1 MKKRVIFRLLAI
13 LTLFS
18 MIFCIGCDV
27 ADNANETTAN
37 GTDTQGTAETTVEE
51 TSEGTKMT
59 ETTTPPSKYNVDLT
73 NEAEVFENADFR
85 ILLTSDM
92 HHNYLETYYGL
103 TSKGRMNA
111 WVNAIKAEHEKRPFD
126 LIVIMG
132 DTSLD
137 FWDDQWGKPANA
149 PGGSY
154 LNSGKSTTKEFV
166 DNYVSKLPADVPV
179 FVMAGNHEQY
189 GNAKWK
195 EMTGNDRQGSF
206 VLGDNLFLF
215 LDSFAGD
222 LDPTTHHDGVS
233 TAPDVNFIKSEMA
246 KYPKHKVYL
255 ISHWFD
261 LEKGGAEF
269 KSIVNNSR
277 VIALFQGH
285 THASTIMDLGAEYGY
300 KKIAQTGQFS
310 HINVPS
316 GETAE
321 ENFWGFRDLV
331 IVGKRS
337 VSRYIVAESKNI
349 PISSGSTVNIPRQI
363 NKVVVFNT

>member
-1 MKKRVIFRLLAI
+1 MKTKVTIRLLAI
-13 LTLFS
+13 LTLFLLL
-18 MIFCIGCDV
+18 FCYSCESVDNT
-27 ADNANETTAN
+27 ADETKASGSSEASTQK
-37 GTDTQGTAETTVEE
+37 DTED
-51 TSEGTKMT
+51 T
-59 ETTTPPSKYNVDLT
+59 EMNKPSKFDVDLT
-73 NEAEVFENADFR
+73 DEQATLENADFR

-92 HHNYLETYYGL
+92 HHTYLETNYNL
-103 TSKGRMNA
+103 STKARMNA
-111 WVNAIKAEHEKRPFD
+111 WVNAIKKEHEKRPFD

-132 DTSLD
+132 DMSLD
-137 FWDDQWGKPANA
+137 FWDDQWGKPAGN

-154 LNSGKSTTKEFV
+154 LNSGVSTTKEFV
-166 DNYVSKLPADVPV
+166 DNYVSKLPEDVPV

-233 TAPDVNFIKSEMA
+233 TAPDTDFIKSEIA
-246 KYPKHKVYL
+246 KYPKHNVYL

-269 KSIVNNSR
+269 KAILNLPR
-277 VIALFQGH
+277 VVALFQGH
-285 THASTIMDLGAEYGY
+285 THESTVLDLGAEYGY

-310 HINVPS
+310 RPS
-316 GETAE
+316 KPADETLE

-349 PISSGSTVNIPRQI
+349 SFSSGTMTNIPRQV

>member
-1 MKKRVIFRLLAI
+1 MKTRKILSALLALVMI
-13 LTLFS
+13 ISCFS
-18 MIFCIGCDV
+18 SMGISSAAV
-27 ADNANETTAN
+27 
-37 GTDTQGTAETTVEE
+37 
-51 TSEGTKMT
+51 
-59 ETTTPPSKYNVDLT
+59 T
-73 NEAEVFENADFR
+73 NEASVENKFR
-85 ILLTSDM
+85 ILITSDM
-92 HHNYLETYYGL
+92 HHNYMETYGGL
-103 TSKGRMNA
+103 SSEERMEK
-111 WVNAIKAEHEKRPFD
+111 WVDAINTEHAKNPFD
-126 LIVIMG
+126 LIVING

-137 FWDDQWGKPANA
+137 FWDDQWNKPVGN

-154 LNSGKSTTKEFV
+154 INSGVSTTKEFV
-166 DNYVSKLPADVPV
+166 DEYVSKLPTAVPV

-233 TAPDVNFIKSEMA
+233 TSPDVDFIKSEMA
-246 KYPKHKVYL
+246 KYPKHNVYL

-269 KSIVNNSR
+269 KAIVNLPQ
-277 VIALFQGH
+277 VVALFQGH
-285 THASTIMDLGAEYGY
+285 THASTILDLGAEYGN
-300 KKIAQTGQFS
+300 KKIVQTGQFS
-310 HINVPS
+310 RPS
-316 GETAE
+316 KPNDETLE

-349 PISSGSTVNIPRQI
+349 SFSSGTMTNIPRQV